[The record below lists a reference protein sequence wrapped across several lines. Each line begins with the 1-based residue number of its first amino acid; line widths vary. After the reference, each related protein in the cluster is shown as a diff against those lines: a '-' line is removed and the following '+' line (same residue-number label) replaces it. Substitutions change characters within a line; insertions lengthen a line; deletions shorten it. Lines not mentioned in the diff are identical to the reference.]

1 MSFNLKVG
9 GTWQELASLWA
20 KVSGTWQQVQSAWVK
35 VSGTWQQVYINF
47 TASASDT
54 TPSGSASGPSSSG
67 LVTSNSTTVTPVG
80 GTAPYTYSWVLL
92 GGAATSGPFDPSAPT
107 AATTAWSETIGD
119 LDPDITEVW
128 RCTVTDDDSNTTTVD
143 VTVTLEWT
151 DTAPP

>member
-1 MSFNLKVG
+1 VSHVKPAGTWKALVTGTAVNVG
-9 GTWQELASLWA
+9 GVWKDVAEIWTNVA
-20 KVSGTWQQVQSAWVK
+20 GTWKLAW
-35 VSGTWQQVYINF
+35 SSF

-67 LVTSNSTTVTPVG
+67 LVTSNSTTVTPSG
-80 GTAPYTYSWVLL
+80 GTAPYTYAWTLL
-92 GGAATSGPFDPSAPT
+92 GGAATSGPFNPSAST
-107 AATTAWSETIGD
+107 SATTVWSETIGD

-128 RCTVTDDDSNTTTVD
+128 RCTVTDDDSNTATVD